1 MAPISAT
8 PTLPLVL
15 PQGEAAPVDAG
26 KVAGTGEGG
35 DMFSE
40 MLATAAATANQ
51 RINQGQAAG
60 EAFAAGSTDDIH
72 GTMLALSQADIELK
86 LVGSVRNKVIDA
98 FYELWRMQI

>member
-1 MAPISAT
+1 MAPVAAT

-15 PQGEAAPVDAG
+15 PQSEAAPVQTS
-26 KVAGTGEGG
+26 KVPGEGADLFG
-35 DMFSE
+35 E

-51 RINQGQAAG
+51 KINQGQAAG
-60 EAFAAGSTDDIH
+60 EAFAAGATDDIH

>member
-1 MAPISAT
+1 MTPISAT

-15 PQGEAAPVDAG
+15 PRTEATPVDG
-26 KVAGTGEGG
+26 TQVAGEGAEI
-35 DMFSE
+35 FSE
-40 MLATAAATANQ
+40 MLSSAAALANQ

-60 EAFAAGSTDDIH
+60 ESFAAGQSDDIH
-72 GTMLALSQADIELK
+72 GTMLALTQADIELK

>member
-1 MAPISAT
+1 MTPISAT

-15 PQGEAAPVDAG
+15 PQSEATPSAPKEIA
-26 KVAGTGEGG
+26 GEGAEL
-35 DMFSE
+35 FSG
-40 MLATAAATANQ
+40 MLASAAATANQ

-60 EAFAAGSTDDIH
+60 EAFGAGASDDIH
-72 GTMLALSQADIELK
+72 GTMLALTQADIELK

>member
-15 PQGEAAPVDAG
+15 PKSELAPLGAERPL
-26 KVAGTGEGG
+26 GEGAEIFG
-35 DMFSE
+35 E
-40 MLATAAATANQ
+40 MLAAAAAEANQ
-51 RINQGQAAG
+51 KISQGQAAG
-60 EAFAAGSTDDIH
+60 EAFAAGATDDIH
-72 GTMLALSQADIELK
+72 GTMLALSQADIELR

>member
-1 MAPISAT
+1 MAPVSAT

-15 PQGEAAPVDAG
+15 PQGEAAPALDTKA
-26 KVAGTGEGG
+26 AGEGG
-35 DMFSE
+35 ELFSE
-40 MLATAAATANQ
+40 MLSAAAATANQ

-60 EAFAAGSTDDIH
+60 EAFAAGASDDIH

>member
-15 PQGEAAPVDAG
+15 PQGEASPVQTN
-26 KVAGTGEGG
+26 KVPGEGADLFG
-35 DMFSE
+35 R
-40 MLATAAATANQ
+40 MLESAAATANQ

>member
-15 PQGEAAPVDAG
+15 PQGEAAFVDTT
-26 KVAGTGEGG
+26 KVAGEGG
-35 DMFSE
+35 ELFGD
-40 MLATAAATANQ
+40 LLAAAAASANQ

-60 EAFAAGSTDDIH
+60 EAFAAGASDDIH
-72 GTMLALSQADIELK
+72 GTMIALSQADIELK
-86 LVGSVRNKVIDA
+86 LVGNVRNKVIDA

>member
-15 PQGEAAPVDAG
+15 PQGEAAPVDTG
-26 KVAGTGEGG
+26 KVAGEGG
-35 DMFSE
+35 ELFGD
-40 MLATAAATANQ
+40 LLAAAAASANQ

-60 EAFAAGSTDDIH
+60 EAFAAGASDDIH
-72 GTMLALSQADIELK
+72 GTMIALSQADIELK
-86 LVGSVRNKVIDA
+86 LVGNVRNKVIDA

>member
-15 PQGEAAPVDAG
+15 PQSEAAPFDTK
-26 KVAGTGEGG
+26 KVAEGG
-35 DMFSE
+35 EIFSE
-40 MLATAAATANQ
+40 MLETAAAQANQ
-51 RINQGQAAG
+51 KINQGQAAG

>member
-1 MAPISAT
+1 MAPVSAT

-15 PQGEAAPVDAG
+15 PRTEVAIPAGEAAG
-26 KVAGTGEGG
+26 NGGEL
-35 DMFSE
+35 FSE
-40 MLATAAATANQ
+40 MLATAAVTANQ

-60 EAFAAGSTDDIH
+60 EAFASGSTDDIH

-86 LVGSVRNKVIDA
+86 VVGSVRNKVIDA